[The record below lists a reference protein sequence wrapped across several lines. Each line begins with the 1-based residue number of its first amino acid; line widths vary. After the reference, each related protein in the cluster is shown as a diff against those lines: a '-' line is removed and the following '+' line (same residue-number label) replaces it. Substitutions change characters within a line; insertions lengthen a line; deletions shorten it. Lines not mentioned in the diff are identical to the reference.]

1 MKIKISPNIFKYYPN
16 IQYTVIVIHNIE
28 NQRKISNLSQL
39 LRGTAVVTKNDY
51 KKVNKKDLISQI
63 SDIRLEDGSTF
74 LESYLFDSR
83 IKKIMNGKD
92 LDANNNL
99 LNLISLL
106 SLKFTLPIFG
116 TDLDQEF
123 KDIVIDFYLPKKGKK
138 SPDLNFLSSTKSIAI
153 WFPNLSNINEEQID
167 FYISEINL
175 ILYKY
180 LNTQI
185 SEVYHLDN
193 NTPEIDLKYQSDME
207 QEYLEGRSDHIIA
220 NFSED
225 SALNENS
232 INNIESN
239 IQTITDNN
247 LTTSVPTQI
256 NQEDKET
263 TTTIHPQAKMPLES
277 LKQSLNNILNN
288 IFPSVLSLI
297 STEELQNNFINIEA
311 PKDSSHGDF
320 STNLAMKLAK
330 NLSQNPVEIAN
341 QIKNELSKDDRLVT
355 FIEKIEV
362 IPPGF
367 INFYLNTNYF
377 VQNLNQILE
386 LKGDYGQQ
394 NIGNN
399 QKIMIEFGS
408 LNIAKPFGAHHFLTT
423 IIGQTLVNLHK
434 KIGFDVLSADHPGD
448 WGTQF
453 GKAIYAYK
461 NWGNREEILKDPMNE
476 LLKLYVRFHEEAEAN
491 PQLED
496 LAREEFK
503 KLEDGDSEN
512 LELWKWIV
520 EISLKDLDVIYQTLG
535 VKFDRRYGEA
545 KYNQACQLL
554 LQKGKDLGVFIP
566 GENNAYIVDLE
577 DQKLP
582 PALVQKGDGTS
593 LYLTR
598 DLASIEDRLKTEEN
612 LKKLIYI
619 VDNAQTLHFKQLF
632 AIANKLHQADSN
644 YPITEFKH
652 IPYGRMSFAD
662 EKMSTRKGNVI
673 LGIDLI
679 KEAQNRS
686 AQIINQ
692 KLSKSEEKF
701 TDNELKQLINGIA
714 LGAIK
719 YSILAQAPESDFI
732 FDWDKVL
739 SFEGNSAPYLQY
751 TYARSQSILRKFN
764 QKNTENNTSN
774 SQIDLFSYQEEKEQI
789 TDENSKSF
797 DLDIEKELLRQL
809 ALYPEKLTSSAL
821 QYKPNI
827 LTTYLYQLA
836 QTFNSFYGSTP
847 ILKTQNE
854 ELLNSRIKLVEATA
868 EIIKNGLNLIGIQV
882 FERM

>member
-1 MKIKISPNIFKYYPN
+1 MKIKISPNIFQYYPN
-16 IQYTVIVIHNIE
+16 IQYTVIIIHNIE
-28 NQRKISNLSQL
+28 NKRKISNLSQL

-51 KKVNKKDLISQI
+51 KKANKKDLISQI

-83 IKKIMNGKD
+83 LKKIMNGKD

-138 SPDLNFLSSTKSIAI
+138 SPDLNFLSGTKSVAI
-153 WFPNLSNINEEQID
+153 WFPNLSNITEEQID

-185 SEVYHLDN
+185 SEVYHLDS
-193 NTPEIDLKYQSDME
+193 NTPEIDLKYQSE
-207 QEYLEGRSDHIIA
+207 LEKEYLEGRSDHIIA

-225 SALNENS
+225 SSHIENN
-232 INNIESN
+232 IDNIESD
-239 IQTITDNN
+239 IQTTTDNN
-247 LTTSVPTQI
+247 STSSDPTKI
-256 NQEDKET
+256 NREDNIKKQEITKT
-263 TTTIHPQAKMPLES
+263 VHPQAETPLES

-330 NLSQNPVEIAN
+330 NLNQNPVEIAN
-341 QIKNELSKDDRLVT
+341 QIKNELSKDDNLVT

-434 KIGFDVLSADHPGD
+434 KAGFEVLSADHPGD

-476 LLKLYVRFHEEAEAN
+476 LLKLYVRFHEEAEIKS
-491 PQLED
+491 QLED
-496 LAREEFK
+496 LARAEFK
-503 KLEDGDSEN
+503 KLEEGDSEN

-545 KYNQACQLL
+545 KYNQACQIL
-554 LQKGKDLGVFIP
+554 LQKGKELGVFIP
-566 GENNAYIVDLE
+566 GENNAYVVDLE

-582 PALVQKGDGTS
+582 PALVK
-593 LYLTR
+593 
-598 DLASIEDRLKTEEN
+598 
-612 LKKLIYI
+612 
-619 VDNAQTLHFKQLF
+619 
-632 AIANKLHQADSN
+632 
-644 YPITEFKH
+644 
-652 IPYGRMSFAD
+652 
-662 EKMSTRKGNVI
+662 
-673 LGIDLI
+673 
-679 KEAQNRS
+679 
-686 AQIINQ
+686 
-692 KLSKSEEKF
+692 
-701 TDNELKQLINGIA
+701 
-714 LGAIK
+714 
-719 YSILAQAPESDFI
+719 
-732 FDWDKVL
+732 
-739 SFEGNSAPYLQY
+739 
-751 TYARSQSILRKFN
+751 
-764 QKNTENNTSN
+764 
-774 SQIDLFSYQEEKEQI
+774 
-789 TDENSKSF
+789 
-797 DLDIEKELLRQL
+797 
-809 ALYPEKLTSSAL
+809 
-821 QYKPNI
+821 
-827 LTTYLYQLA
+827 
-836 QTFNSFYGSTP
+836 
-847 ILKTQNE
+847 
-854 ELLNSRIKLVEATA
+854 
-868 EIIKNGLNLIGIQV
+868 
-882 FERM
+882 